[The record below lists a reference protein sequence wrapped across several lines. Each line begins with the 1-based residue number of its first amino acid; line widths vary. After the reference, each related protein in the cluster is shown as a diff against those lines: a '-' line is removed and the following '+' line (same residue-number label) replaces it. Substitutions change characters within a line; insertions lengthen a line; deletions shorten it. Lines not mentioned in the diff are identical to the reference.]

1 VPSARGNFM
10 DQRWRSRNSR
20 LLWGMILLA
29 AAYGTFHGYL
39 HMLTGTNLL
48 EGSLGVLLGLYICS
62 HPAANAVNLLFFERY
77 AIHSILSGRSGAV
90 WLALNLLVL
99 LAGWFVIFIG
109 VMRFATK
116 AA

>member
-1 VPSARGNFM
+1 M
-10 DQRWRSRNSR
+10 DQSWRSRNSR

-29 AAYGTFHGYL
+29 VVYSVFHGYL

-48 EGSLGVLLGLYICS
+48 DGSLGVLLGLYICS
-62 HPAANAVNLLFFERY
+62 HPAANAVNLLFFERN
-77 AIHSILSGRSGAV
+77 AMHSLLSGRSGAG

-99 LAGWFVIFIG
+99 LVGWFVIFIG